1 MRLFFSVMMAMFVL
15 ASCGTSEP
23 AAAPEPT
30 PALTL
35 ASEPTLAPE
44 PIVTPT
50 AQALIEDLVEA
61 GPGGYGFD
69 RSDPVAGIA
78 NIMEAFATDEATAT
92 CIHDAWGDL
101 ANVPPAELTAELMIF
116 EICGTSIFQMIS
128 GDPRFTGRD
137 D

>member
-1 MRLFFSVMMAMFVL
+1 MRLLLSVMMAVFIV
-15 ASCGTSEP
+15 AACGTSEP
-23 AAAPEPT
+23 VVATELTPAPSVAPEQIPT
-30 PALTL
+30 PT
-35 ASEPTLAPE
+35 E
-44 PIVTPT
+44 
-50 AQALIEDLVEA
+50 QALVADLVEA

-78 NIMEAFATDEATAT
+78 NIMEAFAADEATAT

-101 ANVPPAELTAELMIF
+101 ANVPPAELTAELMTY

-137 D
+137 G

>member
-1 MRLFFSVMMAMFVL
+1 V
-15 ASCGTSEP
+15 
-23 AAAPEPT
+23 
-30 PALTL
+30 
-35 ASEPTLAPE
+35 
-44 PIVTPT
+44 
-50 AQALIEDLVEA
+50 QALVADLAEA

-78 NIMEAFATDEATAT
+78 NIMEAFAADEATAT

-101 ANVPPAELTAELMIF
+101 ANVPPAELTAELMTY